1 MMETI
6 SVSGRSELINSINAG
21 QISGRNI
28 LMPEMTGFNPVHDNL
43 VLEGGEIFL
52 EYLKWLDLA
61 HEPNLLVLSSR
72 HHFFYDQNDLK
83 GIKVLV
89 NLKKLNQIKHLD
101 SYLHI
106 LFRVLPPEANFIGC
120 FNDSGNHKRNGS
132 SVFKSGMFYKKL
144 IDFLDHRTD
153 RNLSRT
159 EVTEVFDS
167 HGFRIV
173 DMTDINGMTY
183 FNTRNQ
189 RNSGE

>member
-1 MMETI
+1 MMEI
-6 SVSGRSELINSINAG
+6 SVSDRTDLINSIKTG
-21 QISGRNI
+21 QVYDGSRPLPGTN
-28 LMPEMTGFNPVHDNL
+28 EVNPVLDNL
-43 VLEGGEIFL
+43 VLEGGESFL
-52 EYLKWLDLA
+52 EYLKWLELA

-72 HHFFYDQNDLK
+72 HHFFYDQDDLK
-83 GIKVLV
+83 GVKVLV

-120 FNDSGNHKRNGS
+120 FNDSRNHRSNGS
-132 SVFKSGMFYKKL
+132 AIFRTGLFYKKFL
-144 IDFLDHRTD
+144 DFLDYRTD
-153 RNLSRT
+153 RNMSRS
-159 EVTEVFDS
+159 EVTELLDS

-173 DMTDINGMTY
+173 DMTDLNGMTY